1 MDASFLNN
9 FTSETPLINI
19 RESWMELAGVNL
31 LIKRE
36 DLIHPQVSGNKWRK
50 LKYNLIEA
58 RKRGATTLLTFG
70 GAFSNHI
77 YATAAAGIAFG
88 FKTIG
93 IIRGEKPQKLNS
105 TLQFAIEQGMHLEY
119 VSRSAYRD
127 KNKIIAE
134 LPFDFSTIY
143 VLPEG
148 GTNSLALKGCAEIIT
163 ETQNFQEIDFWTV
176 SCGTGGTLAGMATAV
191 KDHQKAI
198 GFSALKGDFLTQE
211 VKQLLDNY
219 GANNTDQWSI
229 NTNFHFGG
237 YAKFNQDLVEFI
249 NDFKQRHQIQLDPI
263 YTGKMLFGVYDLIKK
278 EYFKKGTT
286 IVAVHTGG
294 QQGIEGFNQ
303 RFGQLI
309 N

>member
-1 MDASFLNN
+1 MDTSFLNN
-9 FTSETPLINI
+9 FISETPLINI
-19 RESWMELAGVNL
+19 RESWMELAGVKL

-58 RKRGATTLLTFG
+58 RNRGATTLLTFG

-77 YATAAAGIAFG
+77 YATAAAGKAFG

-93 IIRGEKPQKLNS
+93 IIRGEKPQKLNL

-127 KNKIIAE
+127 KNKILAE

-176 SCGTGGTLAGMATAV
+176 SCGTGGTLAGMTTAV

-211 VKQLLDNY
+211 AVISRSVSTIIMW
-219 GANNTDQWSI
+219 AP
-229 NTNFHFGG
+229 
-237 YAKFNQDLVEFI
+237 KFIFR
-249 NDFKQRHQIQLDPI
+249 DFFARQ
-263 YTGKMLFGVYDLIKK
+263 
-278 EYFKKGTT
+278 
-286 IVAVHTGG
+286 
-294 QQGIEGFNQ
+294 
-303 RFGQLI
+303 
-309 N
+309 